1 MHKSWKRMLHLGMT
15 SMLAMG
21 LLAGPTGLAAAQAE
35 QTIQFNG
42 YFDTS
47 LRAKMAVTADSF
59 PVVNVRLIKA
69 KDPDMV
75 YYDVGTSILISKD
88 VVLTNYHVVQDFAE
102 LPAGDEG
109 TLTVASPGAPNQS
122 IKAKIIKTDPV
133 TDMALLKLDK
143 AIDAEPVTFANAKD
157 NQLVYTIGFP
167 KNAAG
172 DLTILDD
179 ELPSTYNT
187 IAKSRVFSSQATDVP
202 GQSGIG
208 SIVKAMAQG
217 NSGGPVL
224 NQNNQVVGMMTF
236 VYGGRTY
243 FITSKTLQ
251 AFIKEAATPAKKPV
265 VVEGKVTVS

>member
-1 MHKSWKRMLHLGMT
+1 MQKSWKRMLHLGMT

-21 LLAGPTGLAAAQAE
+21 LFAGPTGLAAAQAE

-42 YFDTS
+42 YFDKS
-47 LRAKMAVTADSF
+47 LRAKMAITADSF
-59 PVVNVRLIKA
+59 PVVNVRLIKE
-69 KDPDMV
+69 DEPDMV
-75 YYDVGTSILISKD
+75 YYDVGTSILIAKD
-88 VVLTNYHVVQDFAE
+88 VVLTNYHVVQDYAE
-102 LPAGDEG
+102 LSAGEEG
-109 TLTVASPGAPNQS
+109 TLTVASPGALNQS
-122 IKAKIIKTDPV
+122 VHAKIIKTDPV

-143 AIDAEPVTFANAKD
+143 AINAEPVSFASAKD

-172 DLTILDD
+172 DLVLLDD
-179 ELPSTYNT
+179 EFPKTYNT

-202 GQSGIG
+202 GKAGIG

-224 NQNNQVVGMMTF
+224 NQNNQVIGMMTF

-251 AFIKEAATPAKKPV
+251 SFIKEAVTPAKNPV
-265 VVEGKVTVS
+265 VVAGKVSGS